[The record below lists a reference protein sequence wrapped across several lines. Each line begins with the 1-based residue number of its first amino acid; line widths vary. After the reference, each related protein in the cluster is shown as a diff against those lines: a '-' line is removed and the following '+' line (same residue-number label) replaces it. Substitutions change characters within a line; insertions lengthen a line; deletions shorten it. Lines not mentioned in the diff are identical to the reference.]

1 MWRASQGGR
10 RRGPRASSAPRSRKK
25 KGPTLAERIRAARNF
40 DDLQRLAL
48 DVAAQVADGHLSPGG
63 GNAATNAIREARQS
77 LKAHAESDTSQA
89 DAALIPVQAD
99 AVDAVRLFEGLLS
112 DKRRAKVM
120 AYLRREAKAD
130 AKESPATDTAEGGG
144 AS

>member
-1 MWRASQGGR
+1 
-10 RRGPRASSAPRSRKK
+10 
-25 KGPTLAERIRAARNF
+25 
-40 DDLQRLAL
+40 
-48 DVAAQVADGHLSPGG
+48 
-63 GNAATNAIREARQS
+63 
-77 LKAHAESDTSQA
+77 
-89 DAALIPVQAD
+89 
-99 AVDAVRLFEGLLS
+99 VDAVRLFEGLLS